1 MSSRAPALHRAG
13 AASVVELPWQHGDLA
28 LMRGRL
34 RLATRARSSTTI
46 VLPAAA
52 TRIDAAT
59 SPHAPLDDGRH
70 DNGCD
75 IVVSRD
81 GRAIRVAPLSAERAQ
96 TDRSLQAPPSALPWQ
111 PNAPHASPLRT
122 ATTAAATA
130 ASGAPKNALAGRRR
144 GELSAHSSLLS
155 WQQQQQ
161 QLLLQDAGAD
171 APGAL
176 AAASGKARR
185 VGGAD
190 FNYDLCCA
198 CGGGGELVCCESC
211 PNAFHFD
218 CTVPALDRDNL
229 PDGDWFCRQCVAKQA
244 SKSAPPPTTSVFAA
258 VVGAFSAVNPIEY
271 TVPHELAD
279 LQLTLTG
286 RSDTSRQAA
295 ATVMGADG
303 DLLAKDRD
311 LCVVCELPFECD
323 NSIGPAHR
331 FSVPSLAAGGA
342 VAAAAAAAAAT
353 AAATT
358 TTRTTTSASTAA
370 AAPSS
375 SSSLSDAAAPPSA
388 LGLAFLGE
396 LDPYRST
403 DSTPRGNCGDK
414 RKCTWCDDCYHV
426 YCVRPA
432 SDPRLPPPPH
442 WLCPRHFREADSNY
456 AQQKLSKKVH
466 ALQQD
471 PKWHRDYQAQRET
484 QARGSAVPLLFSAV
498 KPTSALRSAAPQPS
512 ESALGDNVRRTFVS
526 AREQL
531 IDADIASR
539 PIADLRRDVERVGEQ
554 IKRVTE
560 AAFPPAM
567 AVEVPDDARLLVNA
581 ATADVRNAALPPE
594 LEAANAAGT
603 TATAVVAAAS
613 AVAKR
618 SAARKRTFDATNA
631 DANDNDDDDDDDGD
645 TRSRTA
651 VASLLALFAADGV
664 DDNNN
669 NNDDDDEDDNDS
681 DNNDSDKNDAAVPDF
696 ETDRRSLARLLLADE
711 IEADVCERLSP
722 TFVQFLAW
730 QQLQLL
736 HAKHKDGLYD
746 LRRKEMKTSTVTNAS
761 THAAPRS
768 QSASRRSAVAPVGLQ
783 STAAMMTVGG
793 NRQLETRKKKSG
805 LTRSAC
811 DWCYIK
817 HYECRVSQEGASCLR
832 CVAAGQRC
840 SLLDRSNG
848 ELTPAPATATAPLSS
863 SGRQQRRRTLTDV
876 SGPSDDSP
884 PPPPK
889 QTDGVDESP
898 PQQQQQQQ
906 QPLPPPQKQQ
916 ESLQAM
922 PFDVTEV
929 SDDTADDVDDGNPVA
944 LLPPQN

>member
-13 AASVVELPWQHGDLA
+13 AASVAELPWQHGDLA

-52 TRIDAAT
+52 TRVDAAT
-59 SPHAPLDDGRH
+59 PPHAPLDDGRH

-81 GRAIRVAPLSAERAQ
+81 GRAVRLAPLSADAASRAQ
-96 TDRSLQAPPSALPWQ
+96 TARAPQALPWQ
-111 PNAPHASPLRT
+111 PHAPHASPLRT
-122 ATTAAATA
+122 ASTAASA
-130 ASGAPKNALAGRRR
+130 ASGSGAPKNALAGRRR
-144 GELSAHSSLLS
+144 GEQSSAHSSLLS

-342 VAAAAAAAAAT
+342 VAAAAAATAAAAT
-353 AAATT
+353 AAAAAATGT
-358 TTRTTTSASTAA
+358 ASTAA

-375 SSSLSDAAAPPSA
+375 SSSSDAAAPPSA
-388 LGLAFLGE
+388 LGLAFLAE

-403 DSTPRGNCGDK
+403 DSAPRSNCGDK

-539 PIADLRRDVERVGEQ
+539 PIADLRRDVERVGAQ
-554 IKRVTE
+554 ISRMTE

-567 AVEVPDDARLLVNA
+567 AVDVPDDAHLLANA
-581 ATADVRNAALPPE
+581 ATADMRNAALPPE

-618 SAARKRTFDATNA
+618 SAARKRTFDAGNA
-631 DANDNDDDDDDDGD
+631 DANDDEDDGD
-645 TRSRTA
+645 ARSRTA

-664 DDNNN
+664 AANDNNDDNNN
-669 NNDDDDEDDNDS
+669 DENDEDDNDTNDNDS
-681 DNNDSDKNDAAVPDF
+681 DNNDDGDAAVPDF
-696 ETDRRSLARLLLADE
+696 EADRRALARVLLADE

-768 QSASRRSAVAPVGLQ
+768 QSASRRSAVAPVGSQ
-783 STAAMMTVGG
+783 STAAMMSVGG

-817 HYECRVSQEGASCLR
+817 HYECRVSHEGASCLR

-840 SLLDRSNG
+840 SLLDRPNG
-848 ELTPAPATATAPLSS
+848 ELTPAPATAAAPLSS

-889 QTDGVDESP
+889 QTDGADESP
-898 PQQQQQQQ
+898 PQQQQQA
-906 QPLPPPQKQQ
+906 PPSPQKQQ
-916 ESLQAM
+916 EPLQAM

-929 SDDTADDVDDGNPVA
+929 SD
-944 LLPPQN
+944 